1 MPRPEVEQKLVHI
14 VALRRV
20 AGAVRDPVERR
31 RLERVVRELSRS
43 LGIGVAKR
51 PAAAVLGVTVQ
62 ALDRWIA
69 RGVLPVVRKP
79 GSSRELI
86 DSGALLPLA
95 EEVSRLREAGQTR
108 GLLGTAFREL
118 ERTGRLLRRLRPN
131 QSAHELREA
140 YLNTAP
146 GERLRDVAELS
157 YTVGVLA
164 GHGAA
169 TRTRKR

>member
-1 MPRPEVEQKLVHI
+1 MGGEAKQAVAHI

-20 AGAVRDPVERR
+20 ARAVGDPVERR

-43 LGIGVAKR
+43 LGVGVAKR

-86 DSGALLPLA
+86 DSRTLLALA
-95 EEVSRLREAGQTR
+95 EEVARLRESGQTR
-108 GLLGTAFREL
+108 GLLAAAFREL
-118 ERTGRLLRRLRPN
+118 ERTGRLPRRLRPN
-131 QSAHELREA
+131 ESAHELREA
-140 YLNTAP
+140 YLNTTP
-146 GERLRDVAELS
+146 RERLRDVVELS
-157 YTVGVLA
+157 FAVGVLA
-164 GHGAA
+164 GHGTA
-169 TRTRKR
+169 TRKRSR